1 MGDSTARA
9 APSRRFPPGPQ
20 SAARAR
26 RFVRAAL
33 AEAVPGAAP
42 GLLDA
47 AELLTG
53 ELVTNAVLHAGTE
66 VAVSAARAG
75 GGRMRVAAV
84 DGRPERVLVPQGYPP
99 YAGAGQGLALV
110 ARLASRHGVESG
122 ADTKAVWFELG
133 PGEAPG
139 PSAWEPPAPPAGA
152 RGTVVLV
159 DVPGALYAASQQHRH
174 VVLRELRLAAAAGND
189 LVPPAELATAHD
201 AGNMISAC
209 VAAALR
215 DETAEGEIRSLAL
228 AVPPDAADAVRTLAR
243 VLDAAEEAAREE
255 RLLALPAL
263 PRSRVFHRW
272 LFGEITAQLSGAH
285 PTAWTVVPREPG
297 DGPAE
302 PAPWDPGQ
310 VGTSRVPTVAADEQ
324 NRIIAVNGPAAD
336 LLGWRADDLVGQ
348 RLTAIMPEHL
358 RERHLT
364 AFMSLLLS
372 GTPRLLGRSVP
383 LPALH
388 RDGRLV
394 PVRLFLQA
402 QETADG
408 RTVFVAQLS
417 PRASALGPASPHTGG
432 RPAVQAPA
440 AAREAASAP
449 GPAAVREPAPTG
461 EPASAGEPA
470 AAHGAGTGPAAAA
483 AAPTADQVGEQA
495 GERAGDQGG
504 ATVLS
509 ALAGLSLLARTG
521 AEIGNAPDLDVG
533 LQRIGRLLT
542 ERLAEWCAV
551 DLFTED
557 AGVER
562 ACVARRGPEEP
573 CSEDFRGRLPPPTG
587 AARGPLARALSGAGP
602 LLLTE
607 PPQADPT
614 SPLDADYRDLFERLG
629 AASAVVAPLRARRE
643 VIGALTVARG
653 PRERP
658 FTEEDLRLVDDVC
671 RALALGVDNARL
683 YQETRNIAER
693 LQRSLLP
700 VLPEIAHLEMA
711 ARYAASS
718 TTAQVGGDWY
728 DSFVLPSGDTAL
740 VIGDVAGHNLDAAI
754 AMSQLRS
761 MLRGI
766 AVDRQ
771 EPPDAVLRRLDTANH
786 TLYREATATC
796 VYGVLKG
803 PAQGP
808 WQLIHSSAGHL
819 PPLLVTDD
827 GRARFLEDGSGV
839 LLGLDPV
846 TPRPRASDAVPANAT
861 VLLYTDGLIERRDE
875 SLDDSME
882 RLSRFVTGLARE
894 PLNVLCD
901 ELLIGLGADSDDD
914 IAILAVRPV
923 PPS

>member
-1 MGDSTARA
+1 MGDPTARA

-42 GLLDA
+42 DLLDT

-53 ELVTNAVLHAGTE
+53 ELVTNAVLHARTE
-66 VAVSAARAG
+66 VVVSAALAD
-75 GGRMRVAAV
+75 GGRARVVVV
-84 DGRPERVLVPQGYPP
+84 DGRPDRALVPQGHPP
-99 YAGAGQGLALV
+99 YAGAGQGLVLV

-122 ADTKAVWFELG
+122 SDTKAVWFELG
-133 PGEAPG
+133 PGEPSG
-139 PSAWEPPAPPAGA
+139 PRAWEPPAPPAGA
-152 RGTVVLV
+152 RETVVLV

-174 VVLRELRLAAAAGND
+174 VVLRELGLAAAAGSG
-189 LVPPAELATAHD
+189 LVPAAELVTAHD

-215 DETAEGEIRSLAL
+215 DGTAEGEIRSLAL
-228 AVPPDAADAVRTLAR
+228 AVPPDAAGAVRTLAR
-243 VLDAAEEAAREE
+243 VLDAAEAAAREE

-263 PRSRVFHRW
+263 PRGRAFHRW
-272 LFGEITAQLSGAH
+272 LFGEITGQLSGAH

-302 PAPWDPGQ
+302 LAPWDPGH
-310 VGTSRVPTVAADEQ
+310 VRTSRVPTVAADEQ

-336 LLGWRADDLVGQ
+336 LLGWRADDLAGQ

-358 RERHLT
+358 RERHRT
-364 AFMSLLLS
+364 AFASLLLS
-372 GTPRLLGRSVP
+372 GTPRILGRSVP

-394 PVRLFLQA
+394 PVRLFLQT

-417 PRASALGPASPHTGG
+417 PRASALGPAPPHTGR
-432 RPAVQAPA
+432 RPAGREPD
-440 AAREAASAP
+440 AAREPAS
-449 GPAAVREPAPTG
+449 VRD
-461 EPASAGEPA
+461 PASAGGPAPAREPDA
-470 AAHGAGTGPAAAA
+470 ARGAGAGPAAPAA
-483 AAPTADQVGEQA
+483 DRAGEQ
-495 GERAGDQGG
+495 RG
-504 ATVLS
+504 ATVLP
-509 ALAGLSLLARTG
+509 ALEGLSLLARTG
-521 AEIGNAPDLDVG
+521 AEIGNAPDLDDG
-533 LQRIGRLLT
+533 LRRVGRLLT

-551 DLFTED
+551 DLFAED

-562 ACVARRGPEEP
+562 ACVVRRGSGEP
-573 CSEDFRGRLPPPTG
+573 CAQEFQGRLPPPTE

-602 LLLTE
+602 LLLTG

-614 SPLDADYRDLFERLG
+614 SPLDADYRDLFERMG

-653 PRERP
+653 RRERP
-658 FTEEDLRLVDDVC
+658 FTEADLRLVDDVC

-700 VLPEIAHLEMA
+700 VLPEVAHLELA

-740 VIGDVAGHNLDAAI
+740 VIGDVTGHNLDAAI

-771 EPPDAVLRRLDTANH
+771 EPPEAVLRRLDTANH

-796 VYGVLKG
+796 VYGLLKG
-803 PAQGP
+803 PEEGP
-808 WQLIHSSAGHL
+808 WKLVHSSAGHL

-827 GRARFLEDGSGV
+827 GRTRFLEDGSGI
-839 LLGLDPV
+839 LLGLDPDM
-846 TPRPRASDAVPANAT
+846 PRPRASDAVPANAT

-875 SLDDSME
+875 SLDDAMG
-882 RLSRFVTGLARE
+882 RLGRFVTELARE

-914 IAILAVRPV
+914 IALLAVRPV